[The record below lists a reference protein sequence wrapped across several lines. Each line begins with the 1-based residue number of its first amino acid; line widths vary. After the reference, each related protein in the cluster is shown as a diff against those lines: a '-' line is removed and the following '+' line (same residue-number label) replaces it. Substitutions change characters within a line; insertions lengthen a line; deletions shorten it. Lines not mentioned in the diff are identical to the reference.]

1 MLPFAIGCLLKDIR
15 KPGGAGRTWRPRA
28 EEDEAAGTCWA
39 LVASRTLDLRL
50 SPYDRLC
57 LYRRNSSCL
66 WVKSL
71 DLYVNAEEAAAE
83 LGVSITTLYTYI
95 SRRGIRSQQVPGTK
109 KRLYW
114 RSDIERIRG
123 KGQASASPASAWQQD
138 SELTLLTPDGPYY
151 RGQSAIELSETYT
164 LEDTAA
170 LLWGVEAASVFGE
183 TPAIAPVKLRAMY
196 DVFKDAT
203 LADKAIGILPSI
215 ERANPR
221 AYDLSHEGMCRT
233 GADLMRWYA
242 AFFTERDVTS
252 CEPLHIQTAAVC
264 KGGDEIADLIRRILV
279 ISADHGFG
287 AGTYAVR
294 AVAST
299 GVTPYRSVLAGF
311 AIAPGRRNVFGGIGA
326 IVRLLSELTTSADPP
341 SVISKRMQEGE
352 DLPGFRIPW
361 PYANGDPRVRAVLK
375 QLQRVRGDDPAVAKS
390 LAAFNYAETE
400 LGRYPGFGMVN
411 ELVARV
417 IGLPSREY
425 LYPLGRCAGW
435 VAHTIERYAAGD
447 ADPPVANYRGTLPK
461 TA

>member
-1 MLPFAIGCLLKDIR
+1 M
-15 KPGGAGRTWRPRA
+15 GG
-28 EEDEAAGTCWA
+28 
-39 LVASRTLDLRL
+39 
-50 SPYDRLC
+50 
-57 LYRRNSSCL
+57 N
-66 WVKSL
+66 L
-71 DLYVNAEEAAAE
+71 DLYINAEEAAAQ

-114 RSDIERIRG
+114 RSDIERIRAG
-123 KGQASASPASAWQQD
+123 KGHTVISPAVIGQQD

-151 RGQSAIELSETYT
+151 RGQSAIELSESYT
-164 LEDTAA
+164 LEETAA
-170 LLWGVEAASVFGE
+170 LLWGVDSTSVFGD
-183 TPAIAPVKLRAMY
+183 TPAVAPVKLRALY

-242 AFFTERDVTS
+242 AFFTDREKTS

-264 KGGDEIADLIRRILV
+264 NGGDEVADLIRRILV

-311 AIAPGRRNVFGGIGA
+311 AIAPGRRNVLGAIGA
-326 IVRLLSELTTSADPP
+326 IIRLLSELTTSADPQ
-341 SVISKRMQEGE
+341 SVIAKRMQEGE
-352 DLPGFRIPW
+352 DLPGFRIAW
-361 PYANGDPRVRAVLK
+361 PYVNGDPRARAVLK
-375 QLQRVRGDDPAVAKS
+375 HLQRIRGDDPGVAKA
-390 LAAFNYAETE
+390 LAAFDYAEAE

-417 IGLPSREY
+417 IGLPSREC

-435 VAHTIERYAAGD
+435 VAHSIERYAAAD
-447 ADPPVANYRGTLPK
+447 ADPPVANYRGILPK
-461 TA
+461 TS

>member
-1 MLPFAIGCLLKDIR
+1 M
-15 KPGGAGRTWRPRA
+15 
-28 EEDEAAGTCWA
+28 
-39 LVASRTLDLRL
+39 TLGDHLE
-50 SPYDRLC
+50 
-57 LYRRNSSCL
+57 LYI
-66 WVKSL
+66 
-71 DLYVNAEEAAAE
+71 NAEEAAAE

-114 RSDIERIRG
+114 RSDIERIRAG
-123 KGQASASPASAWQQD
+123 KGHASISPAVIGQQD

-151 RGQSAIELSETYT
+151 RGQSAIELSDTHT
-164 LEDTAA
+164 LEETAA
-170 LLWGVEAASVFGE
+170 LLWGVEAESVFGDA
-183 TPAIAPVKLRAMY
+183 PAMAPANLRALY
-196 DVFKDAT
+196 AVFKDAS

-242 AFFTERDVTS
+242 ALFTERDRTS

-264 KGGDEIADLIRRILV
+264 QGGDEVADLIRRILV
-279 ISADHGFG
+279 VSADHGFG

-299 GVTPYRSVLAGF
+299 GVTPYRSALAGF
-311 AIAPGRRNVFGGIGA
+311 AIAPGRRNVLGGMGA
-326 IVRLLSELTTSADPP
+326 IVRLLSELTTSPDPQL
-341 SVISKRMQEGE
+341 VIARRMQEGE
-352 DLPGFRIPW
+352 DLPGFRIAW
-361 PYANGDPRVRAVLK
+361 PYVNGDPRVRTILK
-375 QLQRVRGDDPAVAKS
+375 HLERVRGDDPGVAKA
-390 LAAFNYAETE
+390 LAAFSYAETE
-400 LGRYPGFGMVN
+400 IGRYPGFGMVN

-417 IGLPSREY
+417 VGLPSREY

-435 VAHTIERYAAGD
+435 VAHSIERYAAGD
-447 ADPPVANYRGTLPK
+447 ADPPVANYRGVLPK